1 MTEILAPAGDYNTFK
16 TAVDAGA
23 DAVYLGLKDFSARKN
38 AGNFT
43 SEELR
48 SAVIYAH
55 TFGVK
60 VYVAVNTLVK
70 DTELD
75 NFLNTVGEALEA
87 GADAL
92 IIQDVYLGSL
102 IKKIYPESELHLSTQ
117 AGVNNVDGAR
127 VAIAHGFSRVV
138 LARETEIAEI
148 EKISRIIET
157 EVFVQ
162 GALCSSF
169 SGQCYM
175 SAFAGGNSGNRGLC
189 KQPCRQQYRLDDGDV
204 NYAICLADLKVGTRI
219 AELEKAG
226 VSSFKIEGRMRRA
239 EYVSASVQY
248 YKDVFVA
255 GKEDKLK
262 ALALEKTYNRG
273 NYTEGYAFH
282 KKTGII
288 SSAVQ
293 GHIGASVGVITEVK
307 GNRITINGYPKPV
320 VGDCFKILR
329 EGSEVGSAE
338 VKNRGGSVVIEADG
352 AVKTGDEARIT
363 TDVRLS
369 AELLSVKRSIPVDV
383 DVYVAPNSVAVVKI
397 KAGDYAVRVESEEV
411 LPPATGRALTE
422 RDIVDNFSKTDK
434 YPFAP
439 IINAHI
445 DGEVFAPKS
454 VVNKLR
460 REAYDRLFRLLTERK
475 KIEST
480 DFKYVL
486 PSRVRAHSMTA
497 VIGEDFYG
505 FDKEIAIFAPS
516 DYNSTQAFS
525 KFFEQTAGVVERYLY
540 LPAYMNTADIALAEA
555 RLKGFDG
562 VYSENISG
570 AEFAKRNGVKLFAGT
585 GYNVFNSISAG
596 GVKEEADRFALS
608 KELSEQEARSITLY
622 PEAFVLTRG
631 DIKVMDLIYCPYG
644 GDCAHCKGRDRG
656 ELTDYAGRKFPLRRI
671 KMSSCRFEVY
681 NSATLVSRDAERS
694 IYNVVLH
701 NGVDV
706 KSLLNFT
713 EDDLKRSVYKR
724 TGRHR
729 SIN

>member
-48 SAVIYAH
+48 SAVLYAH

-75 NFLNTVGEALEA
+75 AFLNAVGEALDA

-102 IKKIYPESELHLSTQ
+102 IKKIYPDAELHLSTQ
-117 AGVNNVDGAR
+117 AGINNVDGAK
-127 VAIAHGFSRVV
+127 VALAHGFSRVV
-138 LARETEIAEI
+138 LARETAIEEI
-148 EKISRIIET
+148 EKISRIVET

-189 KQPCRQQYRLDDGDV
+189 KQPCRQQYRLDEKDAS
-204 NYAICLADLKVGTRI
+204 YAICLADLKVGTRI
-219 AELEKAG
+219 KELEKAG

-248 YKDVFVA
+248 YKDVLVA
-255 GKEDKLK
+255 GKEDKKK

-273 NYTEGYAFH
+273 NYTEGYAFR

-293 GHIGASVGVITEVK
+293 GHIGANVGTITEVK
-307 GNRITINGYPKPV
+307 GNRIAINGYLKPV
-320 VGDCFKILR
+320 IGDCFKILR
-329 EGSEVGSAE
+329 DGREVGSAE
-338 VKNRGGSVVIEADG
+338 VKNRGGSVIEADG
-352 AVKTGDEARIT
+352 AVKKGDEARIT
-363 TDVRLS
+363 TDVRRN
-369 AELLSVKRSIPVDV
+369 AELLSVKRSIPVSV
-383 DVYVAPNSVAVVKI
+383 DVCVAPNSVAVVEI
-397 KAGDYAVRVESEEV
+397 KAGDYAFRVESEEV

-422 RDIVDNFSKTDK
+422 SDITDNFSKTDK

-460 REAYDRLFRLLTERK
+460 RQAYDRLFLLLTERK
-475 KIEST
+475 MVERT

-486 PSRVRAHSMTA
+486 PARTRARSMTA

-516 DYNSTQAFS
+516 DYNSDEAFS
-525 KFFEQTAGVVERYLY
+525 KFFEQTACAEERYLY

-562 VYSENISG
+562 VYSQNIG
-570 AEFAKRNGVKLFAGT
+570 GLEFAKRNGVKLFAGT

-596 GVKEEADRFALS
+596 GVKEETDRFALS

-622 PEAFVLTRG
+622 PEAFVLARG

-681 NSATLVSRDAERS
+681 NSATLVSRDADRS

-701 NGVDV
+701 KGIEV
-706 KSLLNFT
+706 KSLLDFT